1 MLMAERAPLLDSI
14 EREASEWLA
23 RRRLT
28 RLSGADDA
36 AFEAWLAADPRHAAT
51 YEAMDRTLEDVASLR
66 SLAELEP
73 LDAEPRRGFAAAV
86 DGLRRR
92 SAAAGIGAVAAA
104 LAAVVALPV
113 LLDRP
118 DIEASTLIAEVRPIT
133 LPDGTRV
140 TLGAK
145 SEIKVRFDDGE
156 RRVQLTSGEAFFEVA
171 DDPARPFVV
180 DSGGAEIR
188 DIGTKF
194 EVKRV
199 AGGVEVGVLE
209 GIVEVGGG
217 RLLGQRPTVRRL
229 LAGQKVTARDTGLG
243 PLVSG
248 ATVGVVQT
256 APAAAGAWREGQLT
270 YDDTALVDV
279 VADLNRYYAPG
290 VRLDGVAPG
299 QARLAASFKVHEIDK
314 FLQELPG
321 VAPVVVKRE
330 EGGAITITRRPDAPA
345 AG

>member
-1 MLMAERAPLLDSI
+1 MKEALVLTAERAPLLDGI

-28 RLSGADDA
+28 RDADDA

-51 YEAMDRTLEDVASLR
+51 YEAMAAVLEDVASLR

-73 LDAEPRRGFAAAV
+73 LEAEPTRIGYF
-86 DGLRRR
+86 RRR
-92 SAAAGIGAVAAA
+92 SVATRVGAIAAA

-217 RLLGQRPTVRRL
+217 GLLGQRPTVRRL

-243 PLVSG
+243 PIVSG
-248 ATVGVVQT
+248 ATVGAVQA

-290 VRLDGVAPG
+290 VRLDGAAPG